1 MEQEQFT
8 PEDFKTGQILLFDK
22 PLEWTSFQLVN
33 KVRWLIRKSCGIKK
47 IKVGHA
53 GTLDPLASGLLII
66 CTGKFTK
73 RIQELQGQEKEYT
86 GTISLGSTTPSYDL
100 ETEVD
105 QEFPVDHI
113 TEEDL
118 NQAVLKFT
126 GEFEQRPPVFSA
138 LKKEGKRLYEF
149 ARKGEEVKINTRPV
163 EISKFEI
170 DSSRF
175 PEIDFRVVCSKGTY
189 IRSLAHDFGKA
200 LNSGAHLSE
209 LKRTRIGEYSIEN
222 SFSVESFQNFLPSQE
237 N

>member
-1 MEQEQFT
+1 MEQDQFT
-8 PEDFKTGQILLFDK
+8 AEDFKTGQILLFDK

-86 GTISLGSTTPSYDL
+86 GTFSLGSTTPSYDL

-105 QEFPVDHI
+105 QEFPVAHI
-113 TEEDL
+113 SDEDL

-126 GEFEQRPPVFSA
+126 GEFEQMPPVFSA
-138 LKKEGKRLYEF
+138 LKKEGKRLYEY
-149 ARKGEEVKINTRPV
+149 ARSGEEVKINTRPV
-163 EISKFEI
+163 DISKFEI
-170 DSSRF
+170 DSSNF
-175 PEIDFRVVCSKGTY
+175 PEIDFKVVCSKGTY

-200 LNSGAHLSE
+200 LNSGAHLSA
-209 LKRTRIGEYSIEN
+209 LRRTRIGEYSVED
-222 SFSVESFQNFLPSQE
+222 SFSIESFQNFLPSQE